1 MRSMEGAYYPRLDHI
16 RAIAA
21 FQVYFWH
28 FVHFWVPASYVPGF
42 FLMSLLE
49 EGHTGVALFM
59 TLSGYLFAKLTNG
72 KTISYPAFL
81 WNRLV
86 RLAPLLA
93 VLFLYYAYF
102 YGFGWADLLRG
113 FVFPTG
119 WPSGAWSIAVE
130 LHFYIVFPLLVG
142 LRRRLGPGALLAC
155 LVLSLSFRA
164 VIWWN
169 TGEVQVAAYW
179 TLIGRLDQFVLGMVF
194 FHLSASALVRQHAT
208 LLFLGAL
215 LVFGAFWHLFDRL
228 GGYLFMP
235 SYPSPSALW
244 IAIPTIE
251 GLAYGALIASY
262 ENLRFELP
270 RRLSAV
276 LAHVGEVSYSLYL
289 LHFLLILE
297 VLKPRIAAPSGFWE
311 ATAWALLC
319 FPMVVLVASVSYHL
333 IERPFLGLRRRYVRS
348 DSAAGAA
355 VAA

>member
-1 MRSMEGAYYPRLDHI
+1 MRSMEGAYYPRLDHV
-16 RAIAA
+16 RAFAA

-28 FVHFWVPASYVPGF
+28 FVHFWLPASYVPDF
-42 FLMSLLE
+42 FLISLLE

-59 TLSGYLFAKLTNG
+59 TLSGYLFAKLTHG
-72 KTISYPAFL
+72 KAISYPAFL
-81 WNRLV
+81 WNWLV

-102 YGFGWADLLRG
+102 YGFGWHDLLRG
-113 FVFPTG
+113 LVFPTG

-130 LHFYIVFPLLVG
+130 LHFYIVFPLLVA

-155 LVLSLSFRA
+155 LVFSLSLRA

-194 FHLSASALVRQHAT
+194 FHLSASAFVRQYATVLFLST
-208 LLFLGAL
+208 LLG
-215 LVFGAFWHLFDRL
+215 FGAFWHLFDRL

-235 SYPSPSALW
+235 AYPSPSALW
-244 IAIPTIE
+244 IVIPTIE

-262 ENLRFELP
+262 EHLPYELP
-270 RRLSAV
+270 QRFSSA

-297 VLKPRIAAPSGFWE
+297 LLKPRIPAPSGFWE
-311 ATAWALLC
+311 ATAWGLFF
-319 FPMVVLVASVSYHL
+319 FPIVVMAATVSYYL
-333 IERPFLGLRRRYVRS
+333 IERPFLRLRRRYVRTGG
-348 DSAAGAA
+348 ATEAA